1 MQIGLLIYV
10 VGMAFALIVAFPASL
25 STRWVFERIG
35 MLPEN
40 EDDYQEKD
48 KKDKLFWSV
57 FFYFCVVVFSLEQYF
72 YSKVRYGEDNLIV
85 AVIFILLASI
95 VIVFRILM
103 ILNREKLLPNLI
115 NAFGRF
121 ILMLWVSVI
130 VLCLVIGL
138 GVFLFT

>member
-1 MQIGLLIYV
+1 
-10 VGMAFALIVAFPASL
+10 
-25 STRWVFERIG
+25 

-57 FFYFCVVVFSLEQYF
+57 FFYFCVVVFSLEQYI

-85 AVIFILLASI
+85 AVIFILIASI
-95 VIVFRILM
+95 VIVFRVLM
-103 ILNREKLLPNLI
+103 IANREKLLPNLI

-121 ILMLWVSVI
+121 ILILWISVI
-130 VLCLVIGL
+130 VLCLIIGL

>member
-1 MQIGLLIYV
+1 MQIGLLIYLA
-10 VGMAFALIVAFPASL
+10 GMAFALIVALPASL
-25 STRWVFERIG
+25 STRWVFERLG

-40 EDDYQEKD
+40 ENDYQEKD

-72 YSKVRYGEDNLIV
+72 YSKVRYGEDNLII
-85 AVIFILLASI
+85 AVIFILVASI
-95 VIVFRILM
+95 IIVFRVLM
-103 ILNREKLLPNLI
+103 IVNPAKLLPNLI

-121 ILMLWVSVI
+121 ILMLWISII
-130 VLCLVIGL
+130 VLCVVIGL